1 MNDISILVP
10 IVAIIMVFSTPVLC
24 LGILMFSLH
33 KRKQLQLEIINRL
46 IESGQP
52 VPESLFTGAAK
63 NTGGDPLY
71 RRSLYLLWVGGAAF
85 VALFFAAGLDV
96 AALALIPIAM
106 GAVNYKLWQD
116 SRADQAR
123 DGD

>member
-1 MNDISILVP
+1 MNDLVP
-10 IVAIIMVFSTPVLC
+10 LLAIFMVFSTPVLC

-52 VPESLFTGAAK
+52 VPEALFTGAAS
-63 NTGGDPLY
+63 TAGGDPLY

-85 VALFFAAGLDV
+85 VALFFAGGVDV

-116 SRADQAR
+116 ARAEQQR
-123 DGD
+123 LGD

>member
-1 MNDISILVP
+1 MSELVP
-10 IVAIIMVFSTPVLC
+10 LLAIFMVFSTPVLC

-52 VPESLFTGAAK
+52 VPEAMFTGAASSAA
-63 NTGGDPLY
+63 GGDPLY

-85 VALFFAAGLDV
+85 VALFFFAGLDV

-106 GAVNYKLWQD
+106 GAVNYKLWQEA
-116 SRADQAR
+116 RAEQQR
-123 DGD
+123 LGD